1 MNHASQSDNRLT
13 NVAAGLAEDP
23 PLPLSSLPPAGVCS
37 LHQVPSPESG
47 PQRWAALSVAG
58 RMRVLR
64 AARERLAERALEFPE
79 AISPHL
85 ARSKSDTLTTELL
98 PLLAGC
104 RFLERNAAR
113 ILSPQRLGRSGRPV
127 WLTGLAA
134 EILRVPLGHV
144 LVIGP
149 SNFPLYIPGSQVL
162 QALAAGNRVTWK
174 PGVGGKAVAL
184 LVALALADAGLP
196 EGTLTVTEESVA
208 AAEEAL
214 ATHPDKVVFTGSSRT
229 GHHLL
234 RMLAEGAIPAVME
247 LSGADA
253 IIVTPSADLQEV
265 AKAVAFGLR
274 LNGASVCMSPRRLFA
289 TPTTMA
295 ALRPLLDAALATV
308 PAVALE
314 PGTAQR
320 LGALLDEAV
329 SQGAMLRGALEPQ
342 AQRPLLVD
350 RASAR
355 MTVARSDLFAPVISL
370 MEAESMLHVPELYAE
385 CAYGLT
391 AAIFCDRKQ
400 EKMARLLGGM
410 LNAGSLLINDIIVP
424 TADPRVPFGGRGES
438 GYGVTRG
445 AEGLLEM
452 TAVKTMLVQRG
463 GVKLHLNAP
472 RSLDAEA
479 YAGLVQ
485 VLYGRGLGPRWAGLK
500 RLLGKMRS

>member
-1 MNHASQSDNRLT
+1 MNHESQPENRMVS
-13 NVAAGLAEDP
+13 VAAPTGEDP
-23 PLPLSSLPPAGVCS
+23 PQPLPSLPPVGICS
-37 LHQVPSPESG
+37 LHQIPSPDSG
-47 PQRWAALSVAG
+47 PQRWAALPVAR

-64 AARERLAERALEFPE
+64 AARGLMAERAQEFPE

-113 ILSPQRLGRSGRPV
+113 ILSPRRLGRSGRPL
-127 WLTGLAA
+127 WLTGLAT

-184 LVALALADAGLP
+184 LVARALTDAGLP
-196 EGTLTVTEESVA
+196 EGTLAVTEESVA
-208 AAEEAL
+208 AAQDAL

-234 RMLAEGAIPAVME
+234 EMLAKCAIPAVME

-253 IIVTPSADLQEV
+253 IVVTPSADLHEV
-265 AKAVAFGLR
+265 VKTVAFGLR
-274 LNGASVCMSPRRLFA
+274 LNGAAVCMSPRRLFA
-289 TPTTMA
+289 TPATMA

-314 PGTAQR
+314 EGTAQR
-320 LGALLDEAV
+320 LRAVLDEAV
-329 SQGAMLRGALEPQ
+329 AHGAEIRGEFQPQ

-350 RASAR
+350 RASPLMA
-355 MTVARSDLFAPVISL
+355 VACSDLFAPVISL
-370 MEAESMLHVPELYAE
+370 IEAESMLHVPELYAK

-391 AAIFCDRKQ
+391 VAIFCDRRK
-400 EKMARLLGGM
+400 EKMARLLGSM
-410 LNAGSLLINDIIVP
+410 LDAGSLLINDIIVP
-424 TADPRVPFGGRGES
+424 TADPRAPFGGRGES

-452 TAVKTMLVQRG
+452 TAVKTLLVQRG

-485 VLYGRGLGPRWAGLK
+485 VLYGKGLGVRWAALK
-500 RLLGKMRS
+500 RLLRAMRS